1 MVLSLSLLSY
11 ESSVPMKESP
21 DRKKILCLGNI
32 SKDFTISNMRKTG
45 LKEVVKVFTVDD
57 NAVDT
62 NNILNIHRY
71 LMNKTC

>member
-1 MVLSLSLLSY
+1 
-11 ESSVPMKESP
+11 MK
-21 DRKKILCLGNI
+21 
-32 SKDFTISNMRKTG
+32 KTA

-57 NAVDT
+57 NAIDT